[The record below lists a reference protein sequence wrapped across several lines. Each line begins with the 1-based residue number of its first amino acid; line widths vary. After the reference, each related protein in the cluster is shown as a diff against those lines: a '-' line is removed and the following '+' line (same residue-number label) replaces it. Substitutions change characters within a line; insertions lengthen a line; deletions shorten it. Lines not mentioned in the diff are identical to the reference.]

1 MYHAYLFLVV
11 FDSEFESRQV
21 VVALLVQQV
30 DVVSVVEDHF
40 QLSGASCL
48 VQEVLGKLF
57 TLLRQLLILRFELV
71 LHLRKHVYRIQI
83 PLNNVLRENL
93 KVQLCLECGFP
104 YQTSPLGILC
114 QEAVPSFTVTDNY

>member
-93 KVQLCLECGFP
+93 KVQLCLECGVSISNIASGYFVSRSCSQFHC
-104 YQTSPLGILC
+104 YR
-114 QEAVPSFTVTDNY
+114 